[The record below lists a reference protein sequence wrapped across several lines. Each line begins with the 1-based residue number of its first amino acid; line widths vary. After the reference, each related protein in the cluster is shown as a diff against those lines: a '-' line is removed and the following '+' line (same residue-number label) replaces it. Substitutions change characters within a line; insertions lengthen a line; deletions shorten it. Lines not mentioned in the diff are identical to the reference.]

1 MSEIRTTRI
10 EDIKDALDYTPN
22 VPNNW
27 YIPAKQAWQFF
38 AWSIKNL
45 QCGRRFSNNEQANG
59 CMDNFEKWIE
69 NFAITFGEE
78 KRDES
83 N

>member
-1 MSEIRTTRI
+1 MNEIRTTQM
-10 EDIKDALDYTPN
+10 EDIRDILNYTPN

-27 YIPAKQAWQFF
+27 YVPAKQVWRFF

-45 QCGRRFSNNEQANG
+45 QCGKRFGSNEQANG

-69 NFAITFGEE
+69 NYAIAFGEE
-78 KRDES
+78 KEV
-83 N
+83 